1 MSINFDN
8 LPTAGP
14 WLATLVTATL
24 TALVGI
30 WQFRS
35 QRQQSNRQPFLQKQL
50 DLCFEA
56 SETAARLATETNK
69 DEWEKARLTFW
80 RLYWGT
86 LSIVEDPKV
95 EVAMLELGGLVPRQ
109 PVAEPSL
116 PMRVLERPSLKL
128 AHMCRSL
135 ILGSWNVHID
145 PLKETRS

>member
-1 MSINFDN
+1 MTSSPDS
-8 LPTAGP
+8 LSAMGP

-30 WQFRS
+30 WQFS
-35 QRQQSNRQPFLQKQL
+35 NQRQQSNRQPFLQKQL

-86 LSIVEDPKV
+86 LCIVEDREV
-95 EVAMLELGGLVPRQ
+95 ESAMEKLGDLVPDQ
-109 PVAEPSL
+109 PVFHPSL
-116 PMRVLERPSLKL
+116 PMKSLEEPSLKL
-128 AHMCRSL
+128 AHAARIL
-135 ILGSWNVHID
+135 ILKSWNVRLP
-145 PLKETRS
+145 PLEGMKL